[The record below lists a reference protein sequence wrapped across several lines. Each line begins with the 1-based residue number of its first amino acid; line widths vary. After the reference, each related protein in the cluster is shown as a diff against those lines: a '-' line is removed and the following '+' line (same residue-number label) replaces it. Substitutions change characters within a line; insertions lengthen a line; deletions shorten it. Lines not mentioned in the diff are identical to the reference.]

1 MKNNKKSS
9 SVDKQKVLEEKVRE
23 LEEKIESLEHN
34 TKEAKRRRKFSNIK
48 KFVVKHKVLV
58 IATLVILVL
67 FVSWEIFSLYS
78 YRNYLHSAFSAQQ
91 DGRFEEAA
99 NDLGKVKQVIH
110 RSPTLYILRRES
122 VEDLIRNNQDYIEIV
137 TQDIQNSQ
145 EKEEK
150 EDKVETQT
158 GDMEIDEQDPNGS
171 RDVVTE
177 SPPTIDEQVPNDSK
191 DVVTASPPTIPESI
205 YATVRKLT
213 DSKGNFNY
221 LSEYNGGQYTWPS
234 PYPSLKVG
242 ETVTIT
248 VDVLNTTANP
258 VLYQFNGRGF
268 PNIWQSSNQVTI
280 NVDNET
286 FNLENIHLRVFVRNS
301 DNQYRAPE
309 YDDMIQIFY
318 KKVQ

>member
-1 MKNNKKSS
+1 MSKKSFKKS
-9 SVDKQKVLEEKVRE
+9 NVDKQKALEDKVKE
-23 LEEKIESLEHN
+23 LEDKIEDLEKN

-58 IATLVILVL
+58 IATLVILFI
-67 FVSWEIFSLYS
+67 FVSWEMFSLYS
-78 YRNYLHSAFSAQQ
+78 YRNYLQSAFAAQQ
-91 DGRFEEAA
+91 DGRFEAAA
-99 NDLGKVKQVIH
+99 NDLGKVNQVIH

-122 VEDLIRNNQDYIEIV
+122 VEDLIRNNQDYIELIA
-137 TQDIQNSQ
+137 QNSENSQ
-145 EKEEK
+145 EEEEK
-150 EDKVETQT
+150 EDEVKTQT
-158 GDMEIDEQDPNGS
+158 DDIEIDED
-171 RDVVTE
+171 
-177 SPPTIDEQVPNDSK
+177 VPNDSK
-191 DVVTASPPTIPESI
+191 EVVTESPPTIPESI

-258 VLYQFNGRGF
+258 VFYQFNGTGF
-268 PNIWQSSNQVTI
+268 PNVWQSSNQVTI
-280 NVDNET
+280 TVDNET
-286 FNLENIHLRVFVRNS
+286 FNIENIHLRVFVRNS